1 MKEWFEKLDP
11 RERKVVIGGGAALVL
26 AALYFLIWEPFANS
40 IDVMRKNN
48 AGQQQ
53 LLAWMKKSAN
63 EVKQLKALNPQ
74 SSRSSTGQSL
84 LGLIDQTAKRGKL
97 GSSVKRVKP
106 EGSSKAHVWIE
117 DASFNDLIRWLETLQ
132 DRHGIRIVSSFIEK
146 QDSSGIIK
154 ARLVFE
160 GS

>member
-11 RERKVVIGGGAALVL
+11 RERKVVIGGGVALTLVVI
-26 AALYFLIWEPFANS
+26 YFLMWEPFINS
-40 IDVMRKNN
+40 IDAMRKNN
-48 AGQQQ
+48 AEQQQ

-63 EVKQLKALNPQ
+63 EVKQLRASNPQ
-74 SSRSSTGQSL
+74 SVQSETGQSL
-84 LGLIDQTAKRGKL
+84 LGLVDQTAKRAKL
-97 GSSVKRVKP
+97 GPSIKRVKP
-106 EGSSKAHVWIE
+106 EGSTKAHVWIE
-117 DASFNDLIRWLETLQ
+117 DASFNDLMRWLETLQ
-132 DRHGIRIVSSFIEK
+132 NRHGIHIISSFIEK